1 MRVTRRTQLTY
12 VKGAGLYEC
21 SQRMEFVLK
30 AASRFNE
37 LLSGEERTY
46 IEASLNAIAD
56 TGDPT

>member
-1 MRVTRRTQLTY
+1 
-12 VKGAGLYEC
+12 
-21 SQRMEFVLK
+21 MEFVLK